1 MTYREA
7 ILYARKLRK
16 NQTPAEK
23 IFWENVRKRR
33 QLGLKFLRQYL
44 IEHEV
49 YMGQSSYF
57 IPDFYCHE
65 IRLIVEIDGKIHEK
79 QKDYDEARTYILKE
93 MGYRI
98 IRFTNQEVLTNISEV
113 TKKLRAYIQ
122 SLPAI
127 ENHEHQRKDIEK

>member
-23 IFWENVRKRR
+23 IFWENVRKRK

-57 IPDFYCHE
+57 VPDFYCHE
-65 IRLIVEIDGKIHEK
+65 IKLIVEIDGKIHEK
-79 QKDYDEARTYILKE
+79 QKDYDETREDILKE
-93 MGYRI
+93 MNYRI
-98 IRFTNQEVLTNISEV
+98 IRFTNQEVLTNISDV
-113 TKKLRAYIQ
+113 TKRLRVFIQ
-122 SLPAI
+122 SLPPI
-127 ENHEHQRKDIEK
+127 ENHASQKKM